1 MPNLTIRNVPKGV
14 YKLLHESARQHN
26 RSLNG
31 EIVSVLTFEA
41 DLARA
46 GLEVDRTSPT
56 PHGFGQ
62 SGRKNSNGSRQVVH
76 AMQGNGRR

>member
-56 PHGFGQ
+56 RRIFGQ
-62 SGRKNSNGSRQVVH
+62 NGGKNVNGPRQSS
-76 AMQGNGRR
+76 QPTRGNGRR